1 MKAEWAAGEYYKS
14 GLTLADLL
22 TVAIGP
28 ITPIYPDPPTPTIYS
43 NQYGFDAM
51 AIPDFV
57 AGMIFGFTGD
67 NELPEIEACFHGT
80 QDLVTD
86 AENLLKDLEAGN
98 WIHAID
104 DYAAFSTQLADSVH
118 GCSGQALDDDFA
130 AIEAWA
136 EIFTEPTHL
145 AETVAKNWL
154 LHKRGI
160 KKDIANEE
168 ADWASGN
175 YFAAG
180 CDTADALVKLVGPVQ
195 V

>member
-1 MKAEWAAGEYYKS
+1 
-14 GLTLADLL
+14 
-22 TVAIGP
+22 
-28 ITPIYPDPPTPTIYS
+28 
-43 NQYGFDAM
+43 
-51 AIPDFV
+51 
-57 AGMIFGFTGD
+57 
-67 NELPEIEACFHGT
+67 
-80 QDLVTD
+80 
-86 AENLLKDLEAGN
+86 
-98 WIHAID
+98 
-104 DYAAFSTQLADSVH
+104 
-118 GCSGQALDDDFA
+118 
-130 AIEAWA
+130 
-136 EIFTEPTHL
+136 L